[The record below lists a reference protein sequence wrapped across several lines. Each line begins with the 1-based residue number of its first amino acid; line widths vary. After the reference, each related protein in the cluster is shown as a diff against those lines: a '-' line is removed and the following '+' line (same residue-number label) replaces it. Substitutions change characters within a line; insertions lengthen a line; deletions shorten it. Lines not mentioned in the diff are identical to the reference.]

1 MTLIDSV
8 DSILMLYSYT
18 AFAERSFVIFEKTEA
33 CIDLAEATE
42 AAVTVASSLE
52 MYRESSAEG
61 AERDTAASEQPTMSV
76 ALQVKQ
82 NAMSGLSI
90 ILTLMSILVAFR

>member
-1 MTLIDSV
+1 M
-8 DSILMLYSYT
+8 MLYSYT
-18 AFAERSFVIFEKTEA
+18 AFAERSFAIFEKEEA
-33 CIDLAEATE
+33 HFDPPAGSGSDMLKVSSDDSSGEREDAE
-42 AAVTVASSLE
+42 
-52 MYRESSAEG
+52 ESPMM
-61 AERDTAASEQPTMSV
+61 RV